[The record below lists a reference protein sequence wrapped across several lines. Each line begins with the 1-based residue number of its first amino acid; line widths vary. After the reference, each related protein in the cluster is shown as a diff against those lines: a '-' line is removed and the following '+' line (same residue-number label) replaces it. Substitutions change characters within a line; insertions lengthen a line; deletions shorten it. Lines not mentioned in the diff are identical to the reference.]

1 MLRALL
7 NNLKELQPRHFPPAQ
22 REGKLRVLA
31 LNMGQMGFKTFG
43 ENFCQTLDRRDDVD
57 ATFISLKPRGLL
69 RYSGSRV
76 YGLNGWDLPIHR
88 SQFIWYLRLQHWFR
102 YRLPVNHF
110 DVLFF
115 SPTRFAAGGLSG
127 IKSIPEKHRPN
138 IVVCSDST
146 MIGNAREFPKEIVR
160 WRNPLVRMEKYA
172 LSNANLIV
180 MRSEWARS
188 SVHRDYEIP
197 DMGQSYAMLPAIKI
211 HSKSRLDYPSER
223 PGPIRIV
230 LVGNT
235 FSRKGG
241 PRLIRWHQ
249 ERWKGKAE
257 LHIVSRDAP
266 SNGQFEGVKTYP
278 SLSNEQLVGE
288 FLPSM
293 DIFCLPTSQDQ
304 LAWVNA
310 EAASAGLPIVASRM
324 AGIPEVVMD
333 GINGFTVPVHDD
345 EQFVSRIEQL
355 MSDHELRRLFG
366 ARSREHAI
374 RNLNADRSY
383 DDLIS
388 RMTTLI

>member
-43 ENFCQTLDRRDDVD
+43 EHFCQTLDRRDDVD
-57 ATFISLKPRGLL
+57 ATFISLKLNGLF
-69 RYSGSRV
+69 RYFGSRINLF
-76 YGLNGWDLPIHR
+76 GGWDLPIHR
-88 SQFIWYLRLQHWFR
+88 FNLTWHLRMRRFFNDGKIA
-102 YRLPVNHF
+102 PHF
-110 DVLFF
+110 DIIFV
-115 SPTRFAAGGLSG
+115 SPTLLASGVLSA
-127 IKSIPEKHRPN
+127 INSIEAHAKPKL
-138 IVVCSDST
+138 VVCSDST
-146 MIGNAREFPKEIVR
+146 EISNQCEFPKERIR
-160 WRNPLVRMEKYA
+160 FRNPLIEAEKRI
-172 LSNANLIV
+172 LSNADLIV

-188 SVHRDYEIP
+188 SVHRDYNIP
-197 DMGQSYAMLPAIKI
+197 DTGQSYAMLPAIKI
-211 HSKSRLDYPSER
+211 QSKSRLDYLSER
-223 PGPIRIV
+223 PGLVKIA

-266 SNGQFEGVKTYP
+266 SNGQFKGVRTYP

-345 EQFVSRIEQL
+345 DQFVSRIEQL
-355 MSDHELRRLFG
+355 LSDHELRRLFG
-366 ARSREHAI
+366 VRSREHAI
-374 RNLNADRSY
+374 KILNADRSY
-383 DDLIS
+383 DDLIN
-388 RMTTLI
+388 RMTALI